1 MTDDHRPTEP
11 FRPTP
16 AAVPPASGGGSPYAT
31 TTPPAGGWDPGA
43 PMAGAAAAPVTPV
56 VVAPPKK
63 RSTAATFVNVLLGL
77 AVVVAVGGVAFA
89 AGRATAPA
97 PTNTGRFGNGGFA
110 GNGNLGAGASGA
122 PGRGNFGGG
131 AFGAG
136 GVNIQG
142 TVTAVTADS
151 ITIQLANG
159 QSLTIPTDSSTAY
172 HSQTPATAADVTAGK
187 TVQVQLSGGRFLG
200 RGNGGNGGTGNGPTA
215 SGGPDLGAA
224 SSVTIVPT
232 GS

>member
-16 AAVPPASGGGSPYAT
+16 TAVPPASGGGSPDASS
-31 TTPPAGGWDPGA
+31 TPPAGGWDPGA
-43 PMAGAAAAPVTPV
+43 PAAGAAAPVTPV

-97 PTNTGRFGNGGFA
+97 PTSTGRFGNGGFA
-110 GNGNLGAGASGA
+110 GNGNFGPGASGA

-131 AFGAG
+131 AVGAG

-142 TVTAVTADS
+142 TVTAVAADS

-159 QSLTIPTDSSTAY
+159 QTLTIPTDSSTAY

-200 RGNGGNGGTGNGPTA
+200 RGNGGNGGTGSGPTA

>member
-1 MTDDHRPTEP
+1 MTDDRRPTEP

-16 AAVPPASGGGSPYAT
+16 GAVPPPPGGGSPDAPSTPHAGSWAT
-31 TTPPAGGWDPGA
+31 GA
-43 PMAGAAAAPVTPV
+43 PVAGAAAAPVTPV
-56 VVAPPKK
+56 VVAPPRK
-63 RSTAATFVNVLLGL
+63 RSAAATFVNVLLGL

-97 PTNTGRFGNGGFA
+97 STNTARFGNGGFV
-110 GNGNLGAGASGA
+110 GNGNFGPGASGA

-142 TVTAVTADS
+142 TVTAVAADS

-159 QSLTIPTDSSTAY
+159 QTLTIPTDSSTAY
-172 HSQTPATAADVTAGK
+172 HSQAPATAADVTAGK
-187 TVQVQLSGGRFLG
+187 TVEVQLSGGRFLG
-200 RGNGGNGGTGNGPTA
+200 GGNGGNGGNGTEPNG
-215 SGGPDLGAA
+215 SGRPGLGAA
-224 SSVTIVPT
+224 SSITIVPT